1 MSFFCS
7 VITLC
12 LTLCDPMSC
21 NMPGFP
27 FLTISC
33 SMLKLKSIESV
44 ILSNYLISSATPFFC
59 LQSFPTLGFFSN
71 ESSLWIRW
79 PKYWSFSFSNSPFNE
94 YQGWFPLLTGLISLL
109 SKEATALE
117 GGLELEQYVGESA
130 CWSHLGRSTGVQ
142 VASAL
147 GLEVSKLYM
156 CFLRAESCIPVVD
169 SYWYMA
175 KPIQYCK
182 VKKLKKKKKIMSLFQ
197 GGAETQS
204 SQDSHPQ

>member
-94 YQGWFPLLTGLISLL
+94 YPGLISFIDWFDLL
-109 SKEATALE
+109 AVQ
-117 GGLELEQYVGESA
+117 GGHS
-130 CWSHLGRSTGVQ
+130 LGRRARAGAVCGWECMLESSWQ
-142 VASAL
+142 VNWSAGCL
-147 GLEVSKLYM
+147 CSGPGSE
-156 CFLRAESCIPVVD
+156 
-169 SYWYMA
+169 
-175 KPIQYCK
+175 
-182 VKKLKKKKKIMSLFQ
+182 
-197 GGAETQS
+197 
-204 SQDSHPQ
+204 